1 MRRREFITYL
11 GGLAAWPLTARAQQS
26 AMPVVGF
33 LSSGSPASWAPF
45 VAGFRKGLNETGL
58 IEGQNVAIEYRWAEG
73 DYNRLSG
80 LAADLINRK
89 VAVILAGGGS
99 GPAQVVKAA
108 TSTIPIVFASAADPV
123 RAGIVAS
130 INRPGGNVTGVSM
143 LIGWALEGKRLGLLN
158 EIVPGTGPISV
169 LMNPDYPDASLQ
181 LKGLQEAATVIKREL
196 NIVYAR
202 TDSEIDAAFKTITQ
216 QGAVALLVTED
227 PFLGSRNEQLVE
239 LTARHKLPAIYYNRT
254 FVKVGGLA
262 SYGTDFADGF
272 RQAGVYAGKI
282 LKGANPAD
290 LPVLQPTKFEFVLNL
305 KAAKALGLDVSLS
318 LQQRADEVIE

>member
-1 MRRREFITYL
+1 MRRRDFISYL
-11 GGLAAWPLTARAQQS
+11 GGLAAWPITVRAQQS
-26 AMPVVGF
+26 AMPIVGF
-33 LSSGSPASWAPF
+33 LSSASPASWAPF

-58 IEGQNVAIEYRWAEG
+58 IEGQTVTIEYRWAEG

-80 LAADLINRK
+80 LVADLINRK
-89 VAVILAGGGS
+89 VAVILAAGGS
-99 GPAQVVKAA
+99 GPAQVAKAA
-108 TSTIPIVFASAADPV
+108 TATIPIVFASAADPV

-143 LIGWALEGKRLGLLN
+143 LGSALEGKRLGLLN

-169 LMNPDYPDASLQ
+169 LMNPDYPDASVQ
-181 LKGLQEAATVIKREL
+181 LKGLQEAASVIKREL

-202 TDSEIDAAFKTITQ
+202 TDAEIDAAFRTITQ

-227 PFLGSRNEQLVE
+227 PFLGSRNEQLVV
-239 LTARHKLPAIYYNRT
+239 LAARHKLPAIYYNRT

-262 SYGTDFADGF
+262 SYGTDFNADGF
-272 RQAGVYAGKI
+272 RQAGVYTGKI

-290 LPVLQPTKFEFVLNL
+290 LPVLQPTKFELVLNL

>member
-1 MRRREFITYL
+1 
-11 GGLAAWPLTARAQQS
+11 LAA
-26 AMPVVGF
+26 
-33 LSSGSPASWAPF
+33 
-45 VAGFRKGLNETGL
+45 
-58 IEGQNVAIEYRWAEG
+58 
-73 DYNRLSG
+73 
-80 LAADLINRK
+80 
-89 VAVILAGGGS
+89 GGS
-99 GPAQVVKAA
+99 GPAQVAKAA

-143 LIGWALEGKRLGLLN
+143 LGSALEGKRLGLLN

-181 LKGLQEAATVIKREL
+181 LKGLQEAASVIKREL

-202 TDSEIDAAFKTITQ
+202 TDAEIDTAFKTITQ
-216 QGAVALLVTED
+216 QGMVALLVTED

-239 LTARHKLPAIYYNRT
+239 LAARHKLPAIYYNRT

-282 LKGANPAD
+282 LKRANPAD
-290 LPVLQPTKFEFVLNL
+290 LPVLQPTKFELVLNL

-318 LQQRADEVIE
+318 LQQRADEVTNEWQDVRDWHKAGSHIQLFQSATAGWYDALV